1 MASAKNLLLGKPV
14 RSPLHPALVHLP
26 IALFPLS
33 LLLDVISW
41 IHPDPDLHLV
51 AASFYCICAGL
62 ITGLVAGIFG
72 FVDFSEIRRDH
83 PVRKPATVHMILNLV
98 ALGAFALG
106 AVLRANRLDSEQTAI
121 LPALIS
127 FIGVGLLSYSGYLGG
142 HLVYGEGVGVGRP
155 RHNPLFPNETLIAPR
170 GDAVMVPVAD
180 SSALPEAGTLRVKVA
195 DIAVTIARHQGKVYA
210 VQEYCTHRYG
220 PLSEGKIADCE
231 VTCPWHNSRFDLRT
245 GKVTAGPAKIDLKTF
260 RCEERDAQIW
270 LESPAK

>member
-41 IHPDPDLHLV
+41 IRPDPDLHLV

-62 ITGLVAGIFG
+62 ITGLLAGLFG
-72 FVDFSEIRRDH
+72 FIDFSEIRRDH
-83 PVRKPATVHMILNLV
+83 PARKPATVHMILNLV

-106 AVLRANRLDSEQTAI
+106 AVLRANRLDLEQTPI

-142 HLVYGEGVGVGRP
+142 HLVYAEGIAVGRH
-155 RHNPLFPNETLIAPR
+155 RHKPLFPDETLTVAR
-170 GDAVMVPVAD
+170 GNAVMVPVAD
-180 SSALPEAGTLRVKVA
+180 SSALPESGTLRVKVA
-195 DIAVTIARHQGKVYA
+195 GTAVTLARHGGKVYA

-220 PLSEGKIADCE
+220 PLSEGEIADCQ

-245 GKVTAGPAKIDLKTF
+245 GKVTHGPAKVDLKTF
-260 RCEERDAQIW
+260 RCEEHDAQIW
-270 LESPAK
+270 LESPAP

>member
-62 ITGLVAGIFG
+62 ITGLLAGLFG
-72 FVDFSEIRRDH
+72 FIDFSEIRRDH
-83 PVRKPATVHMILNLV
+83 PARKPATLHMILNLV
-98 ALGAFALG
+98 ALGVFALG
-106 AVLRANRLDSEQTAI
+106 AVLRTDRLDLEQTPI

-142 HLVYGEGVGVGRP
+142 HLVYAEGIAVGRH
-155 RHNPLFPNETLIAPR
+155 RHKPLFPADTLTVAR
-170 GDAVMVPVAD
+170 GDTVLVPVAD
-180 SSALPEAGTLRVKVA
+180 SSALPESGTLRVKVA
-195 DIAVTIARHQGKVYA
+195 GTAVTLARHGGKVYA

-220 PLSEGKIADCE
+220 PLSEGEIADCQ

-245 GKVTAGPAKIDLKTF
+245 GKVTHGPAKVDLKTF
-260 RCEERDAQIW
+260 RCEEHDAQIW
-270 LESPAK
+270 LESPAP